1 MLGHREMTIQDYL
14 DILKRRFWLI
24 LTCGLLLLGVG
35 LGLCFKL
42 PPQYLS
48 QTLVIVQ
55 QQKVPENYV
64 KPVVTEDL
72 NARLASMKEQIL
84 SRSRLEPIIERF
96 NLFAEGDVTMEDRV
110 DATRKGILITPIQ
123 TGSNKVPGFYI
134 SFKARSARTAQQ
146 VCSEITSLF
155 VSESLHAREQ
165 SAEGT
170 TAFLSQQ
177 VADAKRAL
185 DEQDAKLAAFQTK
198 YIGKLPGQEQSNLN
212 QLQALTSQL
221 DAATQSLNR
230 MQQNETFVEAII
242 SQQSAELQKGK
253 TSGAALDP
261 TETKIKEL
269 IAEKK
274 ELENLYTPDHP
285 DVVALSR
292 RIADLQAQ
300 AARNSTH
307 PAPGEDT
314 ATVPPPE
321 PPPLQQARAELRSLQ
336 QSITA
341 QKQEQARVQQ
351 EIGAYQSRIESSP
364 LVEQEFKQITRDHEA
379 ALEFY
384 NNLLSKTNEST
395 MATNLERR
403 QEGEQFQV
411 LDAANLP
418 DTPVFPN
425 PFVFAGGGFAV
436 GVLLG
441 LGITALLEYRDTSL
455 RTQRDI
461 WTFTKL
467 PTLAT
472 ISYIEEI
479 PKASKPRKR
488 ERQSNKA
495 TGSVEVRTHDHV

>member
-1 MLGHREMTIQDYL
+1 MLGHREMTIQDYTE
-14 DILKRRFWLI
+14 ILKRRFWLI
-24 LTCGLLLLGVG
+24 LICGLLLLGVG
-35 LGLCFKL
+35 LGINFTL
-42 PPQYLS
+42 PPQYVS
-48 QTLVIVQ
+48 QTLVIVE

-96 NLFAEGDVTMEDRV
+96 NLFTGGNATMDDRV
-110 DATRKGILITPIQ
+110 DATRRAIQITPI
-123 TGSNKVPGFYI
+123 GAGANKVPGFYI
-134 SFKARSARTAQQ
+134 SFKARNARTAQQ

-177 VADAKRAL
+177 VTDAKRAL

-198 YIGKLPGQEQSNLN
+198 YIGKLPDQEQSNLN
-212 QLQALTSQL
+212 ALQALTSQL

-230 MQQNETFVEAII
+230 MQQDETFIQAVI
-242 SQQSAELQKGK
+242 SQQSADLQRTDANIGVSVD
-253 TSGAALDP
+253 TL
-261 TETKIKEL
+261 ETKLKAL
-269 IAEKK
+269 IAQKK
-274 ELENLYTPDHP
+274 ELENLYTSDHP

-292 RIADLQAQ
+292 KIADLQAEIAQ
-300 AARNSTH
+300 NNGH
-307 PAPGEDT
+307 PASGGNA
-314 ATVPPPE
+314 ATVIRPDPPQ
-321 PPPLQQARAELRSLQ
+321 LQQAKAQLRSIQ
-336 QSITA
+336 QSIAA
-341 QKQEQARVQQ
+341 QKQVQARIEE
-351 EIGAYQSRIESSP
+351 EIRNYQSRIESSP

-379 ALEFY
+379 ALQFY

-403 QEGEQFQV
+403 QQGEQFQV

-418 DTPVFPN
+418 DSPVFPN
-425 PFVFAGGGFAV
+425 PFVFAGGGFV
-436 GVLLG
+436 LGVLLG
-441 LGITALLEYRDTSL
+441 LGIAAILEYRDTSL
-455 RTQRDI
+455 RTARDI

-479 PKASKPRKR
+479 PRVSKKRKR
-488 ERQSNKA
+488 ERRLFNGLNESTEDAN
-495 TGSVEVRTHDHV
+495 

>member
-1 MLGHREMTIQDYL
+1 MLGHRKLTMHDYME
-14 DILKRRFWLI
+14 ILKRRFWPILI
-24 LTCGLLLLGVG
+24 CGLVLLG
-35 LGLCFKL
+35 LGLGICFVV
-42 PPQYLS
+42 PPQYVS
-48 QTLVIVQ
+48 QTLVIVE
-55 QQKVPENYV
+55 QQKVPESYV
-64 KPVVTEDL
+64 KPVITEDL
-72 NARLASMKEQIL
+72 NARLASMKEQIV

-96 NLFAEGDVTMEDRV
+96 NLFAGNNATLDDRV
-110 DATRKGILITPIQ
+110 DATRRAILISPIAA
-123 TGSNKVPGFYI
+123 GANKVPGFYI
-134 SFKARSARTAQQ
+134 SFKARNARTAQQ

-212 QLQALTSQL
+212 TLQALTTQL

-230 MQQNETFVEAII
+230 MQQDETFIEAVI
-242 SQQSAELQKGK
+242 SQQTPDPQRKDLMDPSQAKL
-253 TSGAALDP
+253 AA
-261 TETKIKEL
+261 L

-274 ELENLYTPDHP
+274 ELEELYTPDHP
-285 DVVALSR
+285 DVVSLSR
-292 RIADLQAQ
+292 KINDLQTEIAQ
-300 AARNSTH
+300 NKAHAQSGAN
-307 PAPGEDT
+307 AG
-314 ATVPPPE
+314 TVKPSDPPQ
-321 PPPLQQARAELRSLQ
+321 LQQANAQLRSIQ
-336 QSITA
+336 QSIAA
-341 QKQEQARVQQ
+341 QKQEQARIAEQIRNY
-351 EIGAYQSRIESSP
+351 ESRIESSP

-379 ALEFY
+379 ALQFY

-403 QEGEQFQV
+403 QQGEQFQV

-425 PFVFAGGGFAV
+425 PFVFAAGGFFL

-441 LGITALLEYRDTSL
+441 VGIAALLEYRDTSL
-455 RTQRDI
+455 RSERDI

-472 ISYIEEI
+472 ISYIEELPQI
-479 PKASKPRKR
+479 SKKHKR
-488 ERQSNKA
+488 EPRLDRLNEPA
-495 TGSVEVRTHDHV
+495 GGTN